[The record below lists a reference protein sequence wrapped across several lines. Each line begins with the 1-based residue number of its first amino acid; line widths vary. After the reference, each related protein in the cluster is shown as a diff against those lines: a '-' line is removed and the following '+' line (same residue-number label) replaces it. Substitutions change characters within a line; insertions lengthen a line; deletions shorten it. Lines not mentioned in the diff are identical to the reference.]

1 MGRLAA
7 GRGRTNAG
15 PEGTN
20 AGPAGTGARP
30 ARTAASPADTAP
42 GPADKDPGPTR
53 TPPSPAHTL
62 WIAVGLLLALL
73 VALTAAVSL
82 GATDIAPGEVWS
94 VVFRRLGGEPPRPG
108 TDDLIVWQLRV
119 PRALLAA
126 LVGAGLGLVGTATQ
140 ALVRNP
146 LADPYLLGI
155 SNGASLGA
163 VAAMVLGAGAMAG
176 MDGLFGTGGAGGVG
190 GAGGT
195 FGLGGGLGL
204 SLAAFA
210 GALTAFALVWTL
222 ARRGGGFAPLRLVLA
237 GVGIGQ
243 FLAGFTSYL
252 VLQAG
257 DEQQTRG
264 VLFWLMGSLGGA
276 TWGTL
281 ALPVLAVPAGLLVL
295 QARARALNALT
306 MGDETAASV
315 GVDVVRLR
323 RLLFVVTS
331 LLTGVLVAVSGA
343 IAFVGLM
350 VPHLCRLIVGGDHR
364 RLLPLAALTGALLL
378 VVVDIVCR
386 TAMDGQELPVGV
398 VTALIG
404 APVLLYVLDRRL
416 GVGA

>member
-1 MGRLAA
+1 
-7 GRGRTNAG
+7 
-15 PEGTN
+15 
-20 AGPAGTGARP
+20 
-30 ARTAASPADTAP
+30 
-42 GPADKDPGPTR
+42 
-53 TPPSPAHTL
+53 
-62 WIAVGLLLALL
+62 
-73 VALTAAVSL
+73 
-82 GATDIAPGEVWS
+82 
-94 VVFRRLGGEPPRPG
+94 
-108 TDDLIVWQLRV
+108 
-119 PRALLAA
+119 
-126 LVGAGLGLVGTATQ
+126 
-140 ALVRNP
+140 
-146 LADPYLLGI
+146 
-155 SNGASLGA
+155 
-163 VAAMVLGAGAMAG
+163 
-176 MDGLFGTGGAGGVG
+176 
-190 GAGGT
+190 
-195 FGLGGGLGL
+195 
-204 SLAAFA
+204 
-210 GALTAFALVWTL
+210 
-222 ARRGGGFAPLRLVLA
+222 
-237 GVGIGQ
+237 
-243 FLAGFTSYL
+243 
-252 VLQAG
+252 
-257 DEQQTRG
+257 
-264 VLFWLMGSLGGA
+264 MGSLGGA